1 MISNKLE
8 KFALIFQ
15 PRSHAVVG
23 ASSDVT
29 KFGGRFL
36 RVLLNFGYPGKLY
49 PVNPN
54 ESDILGLKTFPRV
67 ADIPEAVEFATIT
80 TPAPT
85 VPTIVEECLVKGI
98 KAVQILSS
106 GFREVGPEGQ
116 RLEEQIARTAAKGIR
131 VIGPNCFGIYSPD
144 GGLTIL
150 PGGELPKESGTVAFM
165 SQSGG
170 YAIRGTSRASSLGI
184 RFSQV
189 VSYGN
194 ACDINECDLLEYFY
208 EDPKTEVI
216 LGYIEGPRE
225 GRRLFHLLKEVCQ
238 HKPVIIWK
246 GGLTKGGALAVA
258 SHTGSL
264 AGEGMVWD
272 GLFRQTGAI
281 AVNSLDELIDTA
293 LAFLY
298 LPTYRGRR
306 LTIIGGGGGIGVA
319 AADTCERVGLSV
331 PIFSPDLQRKLTT
344 MVPPVGTSTRN
355 PVDVGSPFPFPSVLR
370 SVLET
375 VLNEDRVDLAII
387 SELYMSMVSHMLGR
401 MDNSTQD
408 VRLDSVVDELA
419 QVPVEIKHK
428 LGKPLVIVLPVEAMA
443 PEHIEDE
450 EARRKVAKY
459 YLAEGIPVF
468 LTLERAVKALAN
480 VVGYYERHATIA
492 SID

>member
-1 MISNKLE
+1 MSSKLKE
-8 KFALIFQ
+8 FAPIFR

-23 ASSDVT
+23 ASADVT

-36 RVLLNFGYPGKLY
+36 RVLLAFGYPGKLY
-49 PVNPN
+49 PVNPH
-54 ESDILGLKTFPRV
+54 ESDILGLKTFPHV

-85 VPTIVEECLVKGI
+85 VPAIVEECLAKGI

-116 RLEEQIARTAAKGIR
+116 RLEEQITRTAARGIR
-131 VIGPNCFGIYSPD
+131 VIGPNCFGVYSPA

-170 YAIRGTSRASSLGI
+170 YAIRGASRASSSGI

-189 VSYGN
+189 ISYGN

-208 EDPKTEVI
+208 EDPKTRVI
-216 LGYIEGPRE
+216 LAYIEGPRQ
-225 GRRLFHLLKEVCQ
+225 GRRFFHLLKEVCQ
-238 HKPVIIWK
+238 SKPVIIWK
-246 GGLTKGGALAVA
+246 GGLTKGGARAVA

-264 AGEGMVWD
+264 AGEELVWD

-281 AVNSLDELIDTA
+281 TVNSLDELIDTA

-306 LTIIGGGGGIGVA
+306 LTVIGGGGGIGVA
-319 AADTCERVGLSV
+319 AADTCAKVGLSV
-331 PIFSPDLQRKLTT
+331 PLFSPDLQRKLAT
-344 MVPPVGTSTRN
+344 MVPPVGASTRN
-355 PVDVGSPFPFPSVLR
+355 PVDVGSPFPRPSVLR

-375 VLNEDRVDLAII
+375 VLNEDEIDLAIV
-387 SELYMSMVSHMLGR
+387 SELYMSMASHMLGR
-401 MDNSTQD
+401 MDNSTLS
-408 VRLDSVVDELA
+408 VRLDSVVAELA
-419 QVPVEIKHK
+419 QVPVEVKQK
-428 LGKPLVIVLPVEAMA
+428 LGKPLVMVLQVEAVA
-443 PEHIEDE
+443 PEHIEAE

-459 YLAEGIPVF
+459 YLTEGIPVF
-468 LTLERAVKALAN
+468 LSLERAAKALAN
-480 VVGYYERHATIA
+480 VVGYYERRDAIA
-492 SID
+492 SSD

>member
-1 MISNKLE
+1 MSSKLE
-8 KFALIFQ
+8 EFAPIFQ

-23 ASSDVT
+23 ASVDVT

-36 RVLLNFGYPGKLY
+36 RVLLTFGYPGKLY
-49 PVNPN
+49 PVNPH
-54 ESDILGLKTFPRV
+54 ESDILGIKTFPRV
-67 ADIPEAVEFATIT
+67 TDIPEPVEFATIT

-85 VPTIVEECLVKGI
+85 VPAIVEECLAKGI

-106 GFREVGPEGQ
+106 GFREAGPEGQ
-116 RLEEQIARTAAKGIR
+116 RLEEQIARTAARGIR
-131 VIGPNCFGIYSPD
+131 VIGPNCFGIYSPA

-150 PGGELPKESGTVAFM
+150 PGEELPKESGTVAFM

-170 YAIRGTSRASSLGI
+170 YAIRGANSASSLGI
-184 RFSQV
+184 RFSQT

-208 EDPKTEVI
+208 EDPKTRVI

-225 GRRLFHLLKEVCQ
+225 GRRFFNLLREVCQ
-238 HKPVIIWK
+238 SKPVIIWK
-246 GGLTKGGALAVA
+246 GGLTKGGARAVA

-264 AGEGMVWD
+264 AGEEIVWD
-272 GLFRQTGAI
+272 GLSRQTGAI
-281 AVNSLDELIDTA
+281 MVSSLNELIDTA

-298 LPTYRGRR
+298 LPSYPGRH

-331 PIFSPDLQRKLTT
+331 PLFSLKLQRKLAT
-344 MVPPVGTSTRN
+344 MVPPAGASTCN
-355 PVDVGSPFPFPSVLR
+355 PVDVGSPLPYPSVLR

-375 VLNEDRVDLAII
+375 VLSEDGVDLAII
-387 SELYMSMVSHMLGR
+387 SELFMSTPSHMVR
-401 MDNSTQD
+401 QVDNSPFND
-408 VRLDSVVDELA
+408 RRYSVVAELS
-419 QVPVEIKHK
+419 QVPVEVNKR
-428 LGKPLVIVLPVEAMA
+428 LGKPLVMVLPMDTVA
-443 PEHIEDE
+443 PEHIKAE
-450 EARRKVAKY
+450 EARRKVANY

-480 VVGYYERHATIA
+480 VIGYYERRDAIAT
-492 SID
+492 SD

>member
-1 MISNKLE
+1 MNSKLE
-8 KFALIFQ
+8 EFASIFQ

-23 ASSDVT
+23 ASADVT
-29 KFGGRFL
+29 KFGGRFI
-36 RVLLNFGYPGKLY
+36 RVLLTFGYPGKLY
-49 PVNPN
+49 PVNPR
-54 ESDILGLKTFPRV
+54 ESDILGIKTFSRV
-67 ADIPEAVEFATIT
+67 TDIPEEVEFATIT

-85 VPTIVEECLVKGI
+85 VPAIVNECLAKGI

-116 RLEEQIARTAAKGIR
+116 QLEEQITRTATRGIR
-131 VIGPNCFGIYSPD
+131 VIGPNCFGVYSPT

-150 PGGELPKESGTVAFM
+150 PGGELPRESGTVAFL

-170 YAIRGTSRASSLGI
+170 YAIRGANRATGLGI

-208 EDPKTEVI
+208 DDPKTKVI
-216 LGYIEGPRE
+216 LGYIEGPRD
-225 GRRLFHLLKEVCQ
+225 GRRFFHLLKEVCQ
-238 HKPVIIWK
+238 RKPVIIWK
-246 GGLTKGGALAVA
+246 GGLTGGGARAVA

-264 AGEGMVWD
+264 AGEEMVWD

-281 AVNSLDELIDTA
+281 MVNSLDELIDTT

-331 PIFSPDLQRKLTT
+331 PIFSPELQRRLAT
-344 MVPPVGTSTRN
+344 MVPPVGTSTPN
-355 PVDVGSPFPFPSVLR
+355 PVDVGSPFPQPSALR

-375 VLNEDRVDLAII
+375 VLSEDKVDLAIV
-387 SELYMSMVSHMLGR
+387 SELYMSMASHMLGR
-401 MDNSTQD
+401 MDNSTPNI
-408 VRLDSVVDELA
+408 RLDTVVDELA
-419 QVPVEIKHK
+419 QIPVEVKK
-428 LGKPLVIVLPVEAMA
+428 RVGKPLVMVLPVEAMA
-443 PEHIEDE
+443 LEHIEAE
-450 EARRKVAKY
+450 EARRKVVNY

-480 VVGYYERHATIA
+480 VIGYYERRDAIA
-492 SID
+492 SSD